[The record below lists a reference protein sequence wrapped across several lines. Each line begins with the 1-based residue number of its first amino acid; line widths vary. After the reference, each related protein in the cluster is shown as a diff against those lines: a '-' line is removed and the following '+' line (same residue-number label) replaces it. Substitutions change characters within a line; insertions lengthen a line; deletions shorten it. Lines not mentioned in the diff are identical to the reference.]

1 MTTKVWW
8 HFMDCQ
14 WLTKRHTWQQELVSI
29 YTKDK
34 NTPGQPYEPKCR
46 SNCLNKDM
54 PMSNMMINVFSEKFM
69 RHRNCCVECYFIK
82 KKKKEMLTGIFW
94 EITKC
99 FYHTH
104 PISSALSLFST
115 FQLLQPHAHVWY
127 KNTNE
132 KYEYPSNS
140 GNRNWGV
147 YSLIFHM
154 FDIFHNL
161 HFKIIL

>member
-82 KKKKEMLTGIFW
+82 KKKRNANRHILRNYKMLLP
-94 EITKC
+94 
-99 FYHTH
+99 Y
-104 PISSALSLFST
+104 SSYFLSLV
-115 FQLLQPHAHVWY
+115 P
-127 KNTNE
+127 
-132 KYEYPSNS
+132 
-140 GNRNWGV
+140 
-147 YSLIFHM
+147 IFH
-154 FDIFHNL
+154 ISITATSCSCL
-161 HFKIIL
+161 IQEYKWKIWISIK